1 MITLT
6 ILGLVIVTFMP
17 LDWTHKVTEIHYTG
31 FLIAG
36 LSMMGTVI
44 VDMLL
49 YKTLDNKHK
58 RHWQALRLVSVLLI
72 LVGLMVTTL
81 SSVPFNEI
89 LKLGL
94 VGEISILVGYTT
106 WVFIKT
112 YQGDCPDSVL
122 SGFLNKITDID

>member
-1 MITLT
+1 
-6 ILGLVIVTFMP
+6 MP
-17 LDWTHKVTEIHYTG
+17 LGWTHRVTEIHYTG

-36 LSMMGTVI
+36 ISMMGTVI

-49 YKTLDNKHK
+49 YKTLDNKYK

-72 LVGLMVTTL
+72 LTGLVVTSL
-81 SSVPFNEI
+81 SSTALNEF

-94 VGEISILVGYTT
+94 VGEISILAGYTL

-122 SGFLNKITDID
+122 SGLLNKIADID